1 MRLRLVALTVVA
13 TLLSTGNA
21 DSTPTYGRKGVVA
34 LGAHRGDTTGA
45 RLLRGVEN
53 ENEDDASDEDR
64 LYLPG
69 LETVS
74 NYIWSLSGPKV
85 TSKTIDGWLKKGE
98 STDDAEPFNRRN
110 PGNEAT
116 MSNIFRKAYG
126 DEKLAKI
133 QQTAKGVKE
142 TESLAKAL
150 QVQQFK
156 QWIDERMNPKY
167 VFSSVFKL
175 STD

>member
-1 MRLRLVALTVVA
+1 M
-13 TLLSTGNA
+13 
-21 DSTPTYGRKGVVA
+21 
-34 LGAHRGDTTGA
+34 GAHRGDTTGA

-98 STDDAEPFNRRN
+98 STDDV
-110 PGNEAT
+110 
-116 MSNIFRKAYG
+116 FRLLKLDKAGYNLLTSP
-126 DEKLAKI
+126 KLEI
-133 QQTAKGVKE
+133 WLT
-142 TESLAKAL
+142 
-150 QVQQFK
+150 
-156 QWIDERMNPKY
+156 
-167 VFSSVFKL
+167 
-175 STD
+175 